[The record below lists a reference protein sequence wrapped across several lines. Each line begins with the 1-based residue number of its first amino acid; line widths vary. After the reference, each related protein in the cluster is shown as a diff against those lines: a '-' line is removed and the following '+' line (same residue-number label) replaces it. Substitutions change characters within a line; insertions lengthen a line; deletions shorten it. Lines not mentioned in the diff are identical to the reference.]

1 VSDENVTYLSMQSER
16 INFVFLKKS
25 ILSIYKKIVFPVLS
39 QIDPEKV
46 HYWAMGAL
54 VAALKMPIIGN
65 IIKSSFNSKSEGLER
80 DVFGLRFK
88 NPLGLAAGF
97 DKNAQWVDELATL
110 GFGFIEIGT
119 VTPKAQDGNAKPRL
133 FRLKKDL
140 ALINRMG
147 FNNGGVDKVVENLK
161 KRKSDIL
168 VGGNIGKNK
177 LTPNENALSD
187 YQITFRALFD
197 YVDYFVVNVSSP
209 NTPGLR
215 DLQEKGPLTEILVAL
230 QTENGQK
237 DKPKPILLKIAP
249 DLTDTQLEDIVE
261 IVNTAG
267 IAGVI
272 ATNTTLSRADLQT
285 SDADVAEIGA
295 GGLSG
300 KPLTHRATEV
310 VEFLHTKSMG
320 SFDIIGVGGIYTGK
334 DAEGKFAA
342 GAKLVQV
349 YSGFVYEGPSIA
361 KNINAYLTKAKL

>member
-1 VSDENVTYLSMQSER
+1 MQSER

-88 NPLGLAAGF
+88 NPIGLAAGF
-97 DKNAQWVDELATL
+97 DKNAQWIDELATL

-119 VTPKAQDGNAKPRL
+119 VTPKAQDGNPKPRL

-177 LTPNENALSD
+177 IGFKKFHYYYEKHFGIS
-187 YQITFRALFD
+187 
-197 YVDYFVVNVSSP
+197 
-209 NTPGLR
+209 
-215 DLQEKGPLTEILVAL
+215 QEKRKLIKYISFLMNMTYIINTMLNHINYRYVFSTLTVFDLV
-230 QTENGQK
+230 
-237 DKPKPILLKIAP
+237 
-249 DLTDTQLEDIVE
+249 
-261 IVNTAG
+261 
-267 IAGVI
+267 
-272 ATNTTLSRADLQT
+272 
-285 SDADVAEIGA
+285 
-295 GGLSG
+295 
-300 KPLTHRATEV
+300 
-310 VEFLHTKSMG
+310 
-320 SFDIIGVGGIYTGK
+320 
-334 DAEGKFAA
+334 
-342 GAKLVQV
+342 
-349 YSGFVYEGPSIA
+349 
-361 KNINAYLTKAKL
+361 